1 MINTGEWIRQWAQVR
16 PGKTAVID
24 DGIPCTYAELNG
36 RINRLIGLFL
46 SLGLKKGDRV
56 AVLLYNSRPY
66 LEIFFALS
74 RLGAILVPLNWRL
87 SVSELTFIVDD
98 SGSRLLV
105 FDAPFADNVEKLRA
119 STGLEVFISCGPS
132 PTEEAAPLIGEAI
145 DYESSLR
152 AHPATEPE
160 LPEQAGDGD
169 PHIIMYTSGTTGVP
183 KGAVLSHRKTFFNVL
198 NSDMLF
204 GLSTND
210 VAIVVRPLFHS
221 GGLIIGSAP
230 FLYKGGTVILKRRFT
245 PTEILETV
253 EHYRV
258 TVLELPAAVYQF
270 ILNECRIQDYDLKS
284 LKGCF
289 TGGERVPVHLLRA
302 LAEKGLAVSQIYGLT
317 EASTLLWLPMDK
329 AREKMGSVGRPVI
342 HGDVKI
348 INKHGKQVRPGDSG
362 EIIVRGPIVMNGYWN
377 RPEETDR
384 AIRDGWLHTG
394 DLARVDE
401 EGFAYIVD
409 RKKDMFISG
418 GENVYPAE
426 VEKIMLGHPKIA
438 DVAVVG
444 VDDEKWGE
452 AGKAFVVPKAG
463 VQIEAGEI
471 FDFLKDRLA
480 KYKIPTYVEFVAA
493 LPRTGSGKI
502 RKYLLKGRKGK

>member
-24 DGIPCTYAELNG
+24 NGIPCTYGELNG
-36 RINRLIGLFL
+36 RINRLICLFL
-46 SLGLKKGDRV
+46 SLGLKKGGRV

-98 SGSRLLV
+98 SGSRLLI
-105 FDAPFADNVEKLRA
+105 FDTSFADNVEKLKA

-132 PTEEAAPLIGEAI
+132 PTEEAAPLIAEAI

-245 PTEILETV
+245 PTEILEMV
-253 EHYRV
+253 ERYRV
-258 TVLELPAAVYQF
+258 TVLELPAAAYQF
-270 ILNECRIQDYDLKS
+270 ILNECRIQDYDLSS

-348 INKHGKQVRPGDSG
+348 INKHGKQVRPGESG

-426 VEKIMLGHPKIA
+426 VEKIMLGHPKVA